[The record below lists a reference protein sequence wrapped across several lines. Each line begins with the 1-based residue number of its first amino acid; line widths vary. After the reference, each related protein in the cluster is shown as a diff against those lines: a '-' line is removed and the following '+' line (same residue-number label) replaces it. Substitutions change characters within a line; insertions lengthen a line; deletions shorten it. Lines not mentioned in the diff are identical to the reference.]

1 MTTKAFEALS
11 QNGATYELIDFLA
24 KLQIAVAAKMAQEH
38 AEQQVIERAL
48 HYEPPSDDEPKLKKV
63 GRKRATRKHR
73 TGIELPELNMALIET
88 YRELNCA
95 TRAAKDMAANIKVA
109 RQQAKIATEP

>member
-48 HYEPPSDDEPKLKKV
+48 DNEPASDDEPKLQKV
-63 GRKRATRKHR
+63 GRKRATKKRCTR
-73 TGIELPELNMALIET
+73 IELLELNTTLIET
-88 YRELNCA
+88 YKELNQA
-95 TRAAKDMAANIKVA
+95 TRAAKDMAANLKVA
-109 RQQAKIATEP
+109 RQ